1 MVNKFSEAL
10 SLLWNNLRLFTAII
24 LTVWLPGNI
33 LINFLEYNYKE
44 VGFRWIMRLGLLIE
58 GIFGPIYI
66 GALVYALFQI
76 KLARTVN
83 YKDAIAV
90 GFKKWYSLFTA
101 RFVAGLLVILGLI
114 VFVIPGIILV
124 VRYSFID
131 AAVIVENKGTADSR
145 SRSIALTEGRRWQI
159 FGAAIL
165 FFITLIILSF
175 IIYLPLGFFES
186 LDIMPVGITVDCIL
200 DVFFAVLLIVLFL
213 FYWESIQQ
221 EANAE
226 PATAADGVL
235 SDAQP

>member
-1 MVNKFSEAL
+1 MFNKLSEAL
-10 SLLWNNLRLFTAII
+10 SLLWNNLGLFTAIV

-33 LINFLEYNYKE
+33 LINFLTYSYDE
-44 VGFRWIMRLGLLIE
+44 VGYRWIFRLGSLIE

-76 KLARTVN
+76 KLGKTV
-83 YKDAIAV
+83 KFKEAITV

-101 RFVAGLLVILGLI
+101 RFVAGLRVMLGLI
-114 VFVIPGIILV
+114 ALVIPGIILI
-124 VRYSFID
+124 VRYSLIE

-165 FFITLIILSF
+165 FFITLIIFSF
-175 IIYLPLGFFES
+175 IIYLPLVFFDS
-186 LDIMPVGITVDCIL
+186 LDIMPVGIAVDCIL
-200 DVFFAVLLIVLFL
+200 DVLFAVRLIVFFL
-213 FYWESIQQ
+213 FYWESIQH

-226 PATAADGVL
+226 PATEADGL
-235 SDAQP
+235 PPDAQP